1 VGENDATASRHPQ
14 SPDGSRAKPGFS
26 TRAKPQREIG
36 GAKTRLVWIR
46 TKRNRVAISMGDK
59 DSYTGVKY
67 TIHARFIIEGVVERH
82 DVIGAIFG
90 QTEGLFPKDFELR
103 ELQRTGKIG
112 RIDIDLKS
120 ANDRTTGTLAVPSSL
135 DRPET
140 AIIAAAMETVDRVGP
155 CEAKINV
162 EGIKDV
168 RVDKLKRIQE
178 RAKELM
184 RDWHVKEHHDIE
196 IMLEQV
202 GQESKK
208 IEPVHYGRE
217 RLTATPDIS
226 TRPDIILV
234 EGRAD
239 VINLLRAGISGS
251 IAVEG
256 VKIPKTIRELAR
268 KKEVTAFLDGDR
280 GGDLILRELNQVAR
294 PKFVARAPR
303 GSEVEELDPYQIKA
317 ALEAKVPF
325 EEAFAALQSGP
336 APEQQPQRVEERPQ
350 EAVVEREPERVERA
364 QPPPR
369 RGQRPQR
376 QRPPQVVAPPPPPPS
391 LAKQYAG
398 LIEGFRGTLEA
409 TLIGNDGAESP
420 RFAVAE
426 LVEKLKAAEGVKAVV
441 FDGIV
446 TGRLVD
452 AAASKGVK
460 VVVGDRIAEGIRI
473 PQGMEIKA
481 FKDLS

>member
-1 VGENDATASRHPQ
+1 
-14 SPDGSRAKPGFS
+14 
-26 TRAKPQREIG
+26 
-36 GAKTRLVWIR
+36 
-46 TKRNRVAISMGDK
+46 MGDK

-67 TIHARFIIEGVVERH
+67 TIYARFTIDGVVERH

-120 ANDRTTGTLAVPSSL
+120 ANDTTTGTLMVPSSL

-140 AIIAAAMETVDRVGP
+140 AVIAAAMETVDRVGP
-155 CEAKINV
+155 CDAKIAI

-184 RDWHVKEHHDIE
+184 RDWHVKENHDIE
-196 IMLEQV
+196 LMLDQV
-202 GQESKK
+202 SQEGKK

-226 TRPDIILV
+226 QRNDILVV

-256 VKIPKTIRELAR
+256 VKIPRTVRDLAK
-268 KKEVTAFLDGDR
+268 KKEITAFLDGDR
-280 GGDLILRELNQVAR
+280 GGDLILKELIQVAK
-294 PKFVARAPR
+294 PKYVARAPR
-303 GSEVEELDPYQIKA
+303 GSEVEELDPDQIKA
-317 ALEAKVPF
+317 ALAARVPV
-325 EEAFAALQSGP
+325 EEALAQ
-336 APEQQPQRVEERPQ
+336 EQQETAAPMEQPQKFVAAPQRLP
-350 EAVVEREPERVERA
+350 REQR
-364 QPPPR
+364 
-369 RGQRPQR
+369 RPQR
-376 QRPPQVVAPPPPPPS
+376 PPRQEVVRAPS
-391 LAKQYAG
+391 IAMEYMGLASELK
-398 LIEGFRGTLEA
+398 GTLEA
-409 TLIGNDGAESP
+409 VLIGREGGEME
-420 RFAVAE
+420 RFPVAE
-426 LVEKLKAAEGVKAVV
+426 LVEKLKAADNIKAVV

-446 TGRLVD
+446 TGRLID
-452 AAASKGVK
+452 AAVAKGVK
-460 VVVGDRIAEGIRI
+460 AVVGDRIAEGVKI
-473 PQGMEIKA
+473 PQGIEIRA

>member
-1 VGENDATASRHPQ
+1 
-14 SPDGSRAKPGFS
+14 
-26 TRAKPQREIG
+26 
-36 GAKTRLVWIR
+36 
-46 TKRNRVAISMGDK
+46 MGDK
-59 DSYTGVKY
+59 ENYTGVKY
-67 TIHARFIIEGVVERH
+67 TIHARFTIEGVVERH

-120 ANDRTTGTLAVPSSL
+120 ANDKTTGTLTVPSSL

-155 CEAKINV
+155 CEAKIAV

-184 RDWHVKEHHDIE
+184 RDWHVKESHDIE
-196 IMLEQV
+196 VMLEQV
-202 GQESKK
+202 GQEGKK

-226 TRPDIILV
+226 QRNDIILV

-256 VKIPKTIRELAR
+256 VKVPRTIRELAR
-268 KKEVTAFLDGDR
+268 KKEITAFLDGDR
-280 GGDLILRELNQVAR
+280 GGDLILRELMQVAK
-294 PKFVARAPR
+294 PKYVARAPR

-336 APEQQPQRVEERPQ
+336 EPPAQVEERPQ
-350 EAVVEREPERVERA
+350 EIVPERAPERVERV

-376 QRPPQVVAPPPPPPS
+376 QRPPLEVVPPPPS
-391 LAKQYAG
+391 LAKQYMG
-398 LIEGFRGTLEA
+398 LIEGFKGTLEA
-409 TLIGNDGAESP
+409 TLIGNDNAESE
-420 RFAVAE
+420 RFPVAE
-426 LVEKLKAAEGVKAVV
+426 LVEKLKAAVTVKAVV

-446 TGRLVD
+446 TGRLID
-452 AAASKGVK
+452 AAAAKSVK
-460 VVVGDRIAEGIRI
+460 VIVGDRIAEGVRI